1 MDVRAFYVHKLRRLL
16 KMEAIQR
23 LTEVLERKLGKE
35 ISLQEVGYET
45 MSFTHEEIDA
55 ELVPPYMI
63 AFVEAP
69 IFCDSANYTD
79 VEGNYYTLML
89 VETGDE
95 TPYEVWLVNEK
106 LMTNFLEGIEL

>member
-1 MDVRAFYVHKLRRLL
+1 
-16 KMEAIQR
+16 MEAIQR
-23 LTEVLERKLGKE
+23 LTEVLERKLGKK
-35 ISLQEVGYET
+35 IPFHEVGYET
-45 MSFTHEEIDA
+45 MSFTHEEIDE

-69 IFCDSANYTD
+69 ILCDSANYTD

-95 TPYEVWLVNEK
+95 TPYEVWMVNDK

>member
-1 MDVRAFYVHKLRRLL
+1 
-16 KMEAIQR
+16 MEAIQR

-69 IFCDSANYTD
+69 IFVIVLTIQ
-79 VEGNYYTLML
+79 ML
-89 VETGDE
+89 KGTI
-95 TPYEVWLVNEK
+95 TH
-106 LMTNFLEGIEL
+106 

>member
-1 MDVRAFYVHKLRRLL
+1 MK
-16 KMEAIQR
+16 AIQR
-23 LTEVLERKLGKE
+23 LTEVLKQKLGRE
-35 ISLQEVGYET
+35 ILIEEVGYET
-45 MSFTHEEIDA
+45 MSFTHEEIDE

-69 IFCDSANYTD
+69 ILCHSANYTD
-79 VEGNYYTLML
+79 AEGNYYTLML

-95 TPYEVWLVNEK
+95 TPYEVWLVNDK